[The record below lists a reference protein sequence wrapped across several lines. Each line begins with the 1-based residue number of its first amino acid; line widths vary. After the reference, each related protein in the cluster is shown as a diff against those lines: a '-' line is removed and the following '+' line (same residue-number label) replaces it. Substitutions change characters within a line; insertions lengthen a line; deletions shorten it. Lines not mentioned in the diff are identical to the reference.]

1 MYEKDQARFQD
12 TKNPFVVADLGC
24 ADGIIS
30 ARHFKT
36 IVEAVRDINPDLPI
50 IIYLNDLPFTD
61 LTKAQVIVAQTLKEH
76 RDIFIYSIP
85 KTFHDRV
92 FPANTVD
99 FIITN
104 LALFWLSSD
113 LDLPGLKGMLVI
125 AEDQDNE
132 NGKKWLELAA

>member
-1 MYEKDQARFQD
+1 MI
-12 TKNPFVVADLGC
+12 ADLGC
-24 ADGIIS
+24 ADGLIS
-30 ARHFKT
+30 AKHFKV
-36 IVEAVRDINPDLPI
+36 IVDAIRDINPDLPI

-61 LTKAQVIVAQTLKEH
+61 LTKSQVNVAEGLKDH
-76 RDIFIYSIP
+76 RNIFIYSIA

-99 FIITN
+99 FLITN
-104 LALFWLSSD
+104 LALFWLSCD

-125 AEDQDNE
+125 ADDADNE